1 MHQCITCHSEL
12 VVRNLHCEACQ
23 VSYAGDFQMPRLAR
37 LSPAQQQLAEQLVLA
52 AGNLKQMAANLEI
65 SYPTLRKRLDELVAS
80 LRTLRSADDARAD
93 DYLKDVEAGRL
104 TPETAARR
112 IKELNGAI

>member
-1 MHQCITCHSEL
+1 MHQCINCHSEL
-12 VVRNLHCEACQ
+12 FVRRTHCEACQ
-23 VSYAGDFQMPRLAR
+23 ISYTGDFQMPRLAR
-37 LSPAQQQLAEQLVLA
+37 LSPTQQQLAEQLVLA
-52 AGNLKQMAANLEI
+52 AGNLKLMAATLEI
-65 SYPTLRKRLDELVAS
+65 SYPTLRKRLDELVDTLGA
-80 LRTLRSADDARAD
+80 LRSADDARAN